1 MRILPNYIARS
12 FLATLVAALL
22 VLNFVM
28 SVGLIFKV
36 TQYIARGMSL
46 ELVLDFLRG
55 GIPGTLSYSIP
66 IAILVSSLLVFGRLS
81 TDSEISAMRS
91 SGIGIWQIM
100 RAPLLISAFLA
111 VICLHINNNVS
122 PQSAYIRSSMRGK
135 LKATDVTALI
145 EPGKYVDIGP
155 HSVYV
160 GALDDGL
167 MRDMRIIETDKK
179 GFIREIRAREAVLT
193 PTNDT
198 VHLHMRDVT
207 IDPASEPGSGIA
219 RAERLVYTL
228 GSADGRAS
236 KAENERPRRVKDKY
250 SWMLVKDLIIARDHP
265 PATPKGIEELSR
277 ARAELSSRMAFAL
290 SCVCFA
296 LIGVPLG
303 MKQQRRESS
312 LGVVLCLAIAGAFY
326 LFEITAE
333 SLSKNP
339 AAHAS
344 WIAWAPVAI
353 CVVVSIIFARRS
365 N

>member
-12 FLATLVAALL
+12 FLSTFVAALL

-28 SVGLIFKV
+28 SVGLLFKV
-36 TQYIARGMSL
+36 TQYIARGMSFA
-46 ELVLDFLRG
+46 LVLDFLRG

-100 RAPLLISAFLA
+100 RAPLLIAAFLA

-135 LKATDVTALI
+135 LNASDVTALI
-145 EPGKYVDIGP
+145 EPGKYVEIGP
-155 HSVYV
+155 HSVFV
-160 GALDDGL
+160 GTLNDNVMGDL
-167 MRDMRIIETDKK
+167 RVIESDKK
-179 GFIREIRAREAVLT
+179 GFTREISAREAFLVT
-193 PTNDT
+193 TNDT
-198 VHLHMRDVT
+198 VLLDMRDVS
-207 IDPASEPGSGIA
+207 INPAAEPGSGIA
-219 RAERLVYTL
+219 RAERLIYPF
-228 GSADGRAS
+228 GSVSGAVN
-236 KAENERPRRVKDKY
+236 AEIERPRRVKDKY
-250 SWMLVKDLIIARDHP
+250 SWTLAKDLLVARTHP
-265 PATPKGIEELSR
+265 PVTRKGIEELSR
-277 ARAELSSRMAFAL
+277 TRVELSSRMAFAL
-290 SCVCFA
+290 SCICFA

-303 MKQQRRESS
+303 MKQHRRESS
-312 LGVVLCLAIAGAFY
+312 LGVVLCLAIAGVFY

-333 SLSKNP
+333 SLAKNP
-339 AAHAS
+339 QFHAS

-353 CVVVSIIFARRS
+353 CVAVSIIFARKS